1 MIMQNWYALQVKS
14 RHEFVVSQEL
24 SRKGVDNFLPAV
36 TRVQQWKDRK
46 KMVDFPLFPGYVFV
60 HLVPASGEFL
70 NVVKT
75 RGSVSFVSLEPG
87 YPTVVSP
94 EEIASLRVMLESGEP
109 FDVFPSLREGTAVRV
124 KRGPLQDAVGILAQ
138 REDHHMFIV
147 NIDLLGRS
155 IGLKIRAE
163 DVEPA

>member
-1 MIMQNWYALQVKS
+1 MTPQSWYALRVKS

-60 HLVPASGEFL
+60 HLVPAPGEFL

-87 YPTVVSP
+87 HPTAVSP
-94 EEIASLRVMLESGEP
+94 DEIASLRVMLESGKP
-109 FDVFPSLREGTAVRV
+109 IDVFPSLREGTSVRV
-124 KRGPLQDAVGILAQ
+124 KRGPLQGAVGILSR
-138 REDHHMFIV
+138 REDHHLFIV
-147 NIDLLGRS
+147 NIEILGRS
-155 IGLKIRAE
+155 VGLKIHAD
-163 DVEPA
+163 DVEQA

>member
-1 MIMQNWYALQVKS
+1 LTLQSWYALRVKS

-24 SRKGVDNFLPAV
+24 SRKGIDNFLPAV

-60 HLVPASGEFL
+60 HLVPAPGEFL

-87 YPTVVSP
+87 HPTAVSP
-94 EEIASLRVMLESGEP
+94 DEISSLRVMLESGGP
-109 FDVFPSLREGTAVRV
+109 IDVFPSLREGTSVRV
-124 KRGPLQDAVGILAQ
+124 KRGPMLGAVGVLAQ

-147 NIDLLGRS
+147 NIDILGRS
-155 IGLKIRAE
+155 VGLKIHAE
-163 DVEPA
+163 DVEQA